1 MPDIHRGEQ
10 PGIGMTLHAS
20 LGTLILAVMLLR
32 FACRLA
38 HPVAPESSLSTWQ
51 RLSSEMVHWSLYAL
65 VLATTLTGWL
75 FASFRGWSVSFLFLT
90 PLPMLGSVD
99 ATAARA
105 IDGLHQAMEWTLLAF
120 IVIHVSAALLHILLY
135 RDGVVQRM
143 LR

>member
-1 MPDIHRGEQ
+1 
-10 PGIGMTLHAS
+10 
-20 LGTLILAVMLLR
+20 
-32 FACRLA
+32 
-38 HPVAPESSLSTWQ
+38 
-51 RLSSEMVHWSLYAL
+51 MVHWSLYAL

-120 IVIHVSAALLHILLY
+120 IVIHVSEALLHILLY